1 MGVRWRNDV
10 WQVLNIMEAL
20 NMDES
25 NKVFT
30 KVIKLMAPQML
41 SALEKRYKLETGS
54 SAVSGD
60 SEFDFTDQFLEWE
73 ESYCRAMIEKG
84 GTPAEI
90 IARMDDDLK

>member
-1 MGVRWRNDV
+1 
-10 WQVLNIMEAL
+10 
-20 NMDES
+20 MDEAK
-25 NKVFT
+25 KVFT

-41 SALEKRYKLETGS
+41 PALEKRYKLETGL

-90 IARMDDDLK
+90 IARMNADLNLAVPNEGGSASGTVM